1 MPFTL
6 VITAS
11 VPFTVTASVLV
22 VSVFVPPSLTRT
34 PVSSTKASRVPEPCS
49 LVITES
55 DLLVSKALVFD
66 EPALLELSPDA
77 VDEELP
83 PQPAN
88 ALAIITP
95 AANTDNNFVLVF
107 FINIISSN
115 NYRTSFEYGLS
126 LVNFCK
132 AIYLLFVKY
141 P

>member
-1 MPFTL
+1 M
-6 VITAS
+6 
-11 VPFTVTASVLV
+11 PFTVTASVLV
-22 VSVFVPPSLTRT
+22 VSVFVSPSLTRT

-66 EPALLELSPDA
+66 EPALLELS
-77 VDEELP
+77 

>member
-22 VSVFVPPSLTRT
+22 VSFFVSPSLTRT

-55 DLLVSKALVFD
+55 VLLVSKA
-66 EPALLELSPDA
+66 PALDESALLAPSLA
-77 VDEELP
+77 VDDELP

-88 ALAIITP
+88 APAIITP

-115 NYRTSFEYGLS
+115 NYRTSFEYGIS

-132 AIYLLFVKY
+132 AIYPAFVKC

>member
-22 VSVFVPPSLTRT
+22 VSFFVSPSLTRT

-55 DLLVSKALVFD
+55 VLLVSKA
-66 EPALLELSPDA
+66 PALDESALLAPSLA
-77 VDEELP
+77 VDDELP

-88 ALAIITP
+88 APLP
-95 AANTDNNFVLVF
+95 
-107 FINIISSN
+107 
-115 NYRTSFEYGLS
+115 
-126 LVNFCK
+126 
-132 AIYLLFVKY
+132 
-141 P
+141 